1 MKIEDVSCQPIEIFK
16 DLVSSSS
23 DRGGESG
30 VISSQIHSFSSDC
43 LRISD
48 APLPPPDYNAEPG
61 SSSLRYF
68 AQSSNPDIRSPR
80 KMPNASA
87 LIVNI
92 VIGGWKGGI
101 KNTTTI

>member
-1 MKIEDVSCQPIEIFK
+1 MSRVNPSNFLKTLFRHRPIEVAIGVSF
-16 DLVSSSS
+16 LV
-23 DRGGESG
+23 
-30 VISSQIHSFSSDC
+30 QIHSFSSDC

-48 APLPPPDYNAEPG
+48 SPLSPPDYNVEPG